1 MPSTTVSKIPLPT
14 PEELR
19 RVEAVLGFV
28 FNEIE
33 GLQGALQ
40 HAETS
45 AAETYEVA
53 RREGVP
59 TDEACTRAAAVS
71 DALRLQIDDET
82 AGRLFMFLFDVID
95 ALGDIE
101 SMARDCQQK
110 VKYARHDNPA
120 GYDLPERIRIQEV
133 IAAFEAGGDDS

>member
-28 FNEIE
+28 FNEME
-33 GLQGALQ
+33 CFQGALQ
-40 HAETS
+40 HAENS
-45 AAETYEVA
+45 AGEAYEEA

-59 TDEACTRAAAVS
+59 TDEACSRAAAVS
-71 DALRLQIDDET
+71 DALGLQIDDET

-95 ALGDIE
+95 ELGEIE
-101 SMARDCQQK
+101 RMARDCLVK
-110 VKYARHDNPA
+110 VKHTRHDNLA
-120 GYDLPERIRIQEV
+120 GYDLPERIRIQEA
-133 IAAFEAGGDDS
+133 ISKMGAGGDDA

>member
-28 FNEIE
+28 FNEME
-33 GLQGALQ
+33 GFQGALQ
-40 HAETS
+40 HAESSGTQV
-45 AAETYEVA
+45 YEVA

-59 TDEACTRAAAVS
+59 TDEACSRAAAVEE
-71 DALRLQIDDET
+71 ALRHRLDDET

-120 GYDLPERIRIQEV
+120 GYDLPERIRIKEA

>member
-28 FNEIE
+28 FNEME

-40 HAETS
+40 HAENS
-45 AAETYEVA
+45 AGEVYEVA

-59 TDEACTRAAAVS
+59 TDEACSRAAAVER
-71 DALRLQIDDET
+71 DLLLELDDET

-95 ALGDIE
+95 ELGNIE
-101 SMARDCQQK
+101 SVARDCLVK

-120 GYDLPERIRIQEV
+120 GYDLPERVRIQEA
-133 IAAFEAGGDDS
+133 IGTMSAASDDA